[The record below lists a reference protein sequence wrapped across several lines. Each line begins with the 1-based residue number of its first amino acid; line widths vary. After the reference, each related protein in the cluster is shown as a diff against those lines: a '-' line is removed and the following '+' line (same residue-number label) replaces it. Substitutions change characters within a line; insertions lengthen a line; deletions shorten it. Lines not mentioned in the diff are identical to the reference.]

1 MDDLVI
7 ETYLEN
13 LDQRLTRV
21 EQILPTLATKEDLR
35 SEVATLA
42 TKEELRAAVA
52 VLATKEELR
61 AAVAVLATKEEL
73 RAAVAQLVTKE
84 EFRDEIDRLQRHMT
98 ILLEAQDSKIELIA
112 EHVLELLQRK
122 RSNE

>member
-35 SEVATLA
+35 SEVAT
-42 TKEELRAAVA
+42 
-52 VLATKEELR
+52 LATKEELR

>member
-61 AAVAVLATKEEL
+61 AAVA
-73 RAAVAQLVTKE
+73 QLVTKE

-98 ILLEAQDSKIELIA
+98 ILFEAQDSKIELIA